1 MNDEYLCKRCDTI
14 FSIKSHLKSHLLRK
28 NPCKFLYDDF
38 DREILI
44 QELYQRK
51 INEKTY
57 DCEYCNMKFNHSS
70 NKSRHKTICKNKP
83 IDEITLL
90 KNTVE
95 KLVSKI
101 DEQQEQ
107 IENLKIQPITN
118 ITNITNN
125 TNNTQ
130 INGVKLRDFGREN
143 MDALPESLISSLFCD
158 LRFRE
163 LLAQLHCDPNYPEN
177 HNIRIRSI
185 KRNTMEIFRNNKWD
199 LLNFTNGL
207 NELLLQGHKIFKNYY
222 KNDKERILD
231 EDMDERDL
239 REILSQLDKIQSLN
253 KNEVKPLMQ
262 DLQMMLEE
270 FKSTGSAIVTA

>member
-1 MNDEYLCKRCDTI
+1 
-14 FSIKSHLKSHLLRK
+14 
-28 NPCKFLYDDF
+28 
-38 DREILI
+38 
-44 QELYQRK
+44 
-51 INEKTY
+51 
-57 DCEYCNMKFNHSS
+57 MKFNHASG
-70 NKSRHKTICKNKP
+70 KSRHKKICKKKP
-83 IDEITLL
+83 QDKITILE
-90 KNTVE
+90 NTIE

-107 IENLKIQPITN
+107 IESLKIQPTTNITN
-118 ITNITNN
+118 ITNNNTNN

-239 REILSQLDKIQSLN
+239 REILCQLDKIQSLN